1 MASSELAIL
10 VTLIII
16 VIVIAVVVGERE
28 GDFAQFGTVF
38 KGYTHDH
45 KYKNKCKY

>member
-1 MASSELAIL
+1 MASSGLAIL

-16 VIVIAVVVGERE
+16 IIVFVVGERE

-38 KGYTHDH
+38 KGYTHDY
-45 KYKNKCKY
+45 KYKNK

>member
-1 MASSELAIL
+1 MASSGLAIL

-16 VIVIAVVVGERE
+16 VVIVIVVVVGERE

-45 KYKNKCKY
+45 KNK

>member
-1 MASSELAIL
+1 MASSRLAIL

-16 VIVIAVVVGERE
+16 IIGVVVVGDRE

-45 KYKNKCKY
+45 KYKNK